1 MNRDW
6 QVLVENR
13 MELKHVIDKLMPAD
27 RAFLILVCNGLTRF
41 EIACLVGVLANKNIT
56 VDAIHQRASR
66 IRKRVISI
74 LQEEKEQE

>member
-6 QVLVENR
+6 QILVENSMDLR
-13 MELKHVIDKLMPAD
+13 KVIDRLTPGD

-41 EIACLVGVLANKNIT
+41 EIACLVGALANKNIT

-66 IRKRVISI
+66 IRKRIITI
-74 LQEEKEQE
+74 LQEEKETE